1 MAEVTGQIGQD
12 EVVLNNAAT
21 EATLKQLLSAMQ
33 AIAAKQGAEI
43 KNDKELDKQ
52 MQRLGKQTQEQVRG
66 GRLFKRVKEEEAA
79 AAKKNAEATDEA
91 AEELGAF
98 AESTQKSSNMIGKG
112 LNLFMDGLNKV
123 SSALG
128 SAAGMSDS
136 ISSATGALG
145 QIPLGIGDTINAVFG
160 PPAAAA
166 DRVHDAFIQAAS
178 SGANFGGNI
187 LEMTKTASEM
197 GMTFEQLGGI
207 VNSQAEN
214 LMFLGGSVSQGA
226 KRLGEMSK
234 LMRDSQLGAELQR
247 LGFSSADINEN
258 LAAYSGRLARTGRSE
273 ELTNRQLVELSGK
286 YMKNLDAVSKLTGK
300 SKEALQAEEDARMAD
315 AQYRIMMSKLSE
327 EERIEMEKLMS
338 SIPKAHQT
346 GLKEILATGTATS
359 DEGVKAMAFLNKTG
373 QSAQSIFQQIQSG
386 QGLQEGFAND
396 FYNTYAAEAKKF
408 AESPIG
414 ETLGKF
420 DDTMKEFYVG
430 SADVAA
436 RNKTLGEIQAETEAE
451 QEALKNKIAA
461 NTGEVLD
468 PETIAQFKRDVAE
481 AGNNFATA
489 LASVD
494 LSKLKSIFETASQA
508 AMDYLVPA
516 IELAAE
522 NFDKVVTSVV
532 AAKVS
537 MLALAAATTAAT
549 AAQAARGFMVG
560 DGGGKDKN
568 KKNKKDKKGGG
579 SGAAAA
585 GGGSKFLKGLA
596 KRVPYAGLAYGAYE
610 GYSAYTEADAALA
623 AGEITENQAT
633 VAKSGAVGTTAGG
646 LGGAAAGAAA
656 GALAGSVVPVVG
668 TAIGGLVGGAIGYW
682 AGSAGGEAVGEMIGE
697 ELAGPDT
704 VRDLQAKIAEV
715 QDTIAGGTTWTNWSL
730 DDEKEKLEKLQAQLA
745 KLKTANAEIAS
756 RVTTASGASG
766 TLTDE
771 QAKEVEDYL
780 EKTTTINEDPK
791 VPGTTATSKGMD
803 DIQKLNS
810 NVEAMLEEIKRQ
822 TIILRKNLGLSE
834 EATSVY

>member
-91 AEELGAF
+91 AEEIGAL
-98 AESTQKSSNMIGKG
+98 AATTKKSSDMIGKG

-145 QIPLGIGDTINAVFG
+145 QIPMGIGDTINAVFG

-166 DRVHDAFIQAAS
+166 DRVHDAFLQAAS

-197 GMTFEQLGGI
+197 GLTFEQLGGI

-214 LMFLGGSVSQGA
+214 LMFLGGSVSAGA

-420 DDTMKEFYVG
+420 DDTMNNFYTG

-436 RNKTLGEIQAETEAE
+436 RNKTLGEIIAETEAE

-468 PETIAQFKRDVAE
+468 PESIAQFKRDVAE

-494 LSKLKSIFETASQA
+494 LTNLKSIFETASQA

-516 IELAAE
+516 INLAAE
-522 NFDKVVTSVV
+522 NFDKVVASVV

-537 MLALAAATTAAT
+537 MYALAAAAATAT
-549 AAQAARGFMVG
+549 AAQAARGFMG
-560 DGGGKDKN
+560 AGAGGKDSASN
-568 KKNKKDKKGGG
+568 KKPSG
-579 SGAAAA
+579 SGSAAAA
-585 GGGSKFLKGLA
+585 APKGGNKFLKGLA
-596 KRVPYAGLAYGAYE
+596 KRVPYAGLLYGAYE
-610 GYSAYTEADAALA
+610 GYQSYTEADEALA

-633 VAKSGAVGTTAGG
+633 VAKSGAVGNTAGG
-646 LGGAAAGAAA
+646 VGGAAAGAAA
-656 GALAGSVVPVVG
+656 GALAGSIVPGIG
-668 TAIGGLVGGAIGYW
+668 TAIGGLVGGALGYW
-682 AGSAGGEAVGEMIGE
+682 AGSEGGELVGEMIGE

-704 VRDLQAKIAEV
+704 VRDLEAKIAEV

-730 DDEKEKLEKLQAQLA
+730 DDEQEKLEKLQAQLA